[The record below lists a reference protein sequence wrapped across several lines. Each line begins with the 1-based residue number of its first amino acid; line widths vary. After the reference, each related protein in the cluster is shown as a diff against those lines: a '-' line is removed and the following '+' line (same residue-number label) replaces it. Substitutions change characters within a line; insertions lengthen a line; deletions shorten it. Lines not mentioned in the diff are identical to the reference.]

1 MFSEGISTFAFF
13 GVQVNSTSFRHTF
26 QSLRKNII
34 HVLIM
39 IYFTNQQEIMHKVQ
53 SPNNYGLDPIL
64 RARSG
69 EEPIRCEGSIGVAS
83 RYNYIT
89 NSSSKNILNIKSD
102 SSLESIGVFEGFH
115 NESSNIN
122 NMTIDDNMIRMSTI
136 LGDTTCDDNATT
148 TSETRK
154 VRWGP
159 STKAPQQGCGINS
172 SGSMQLA
179 DLYQGIVNIS
189 STLGKS
195 AYQLGE
201 RIEVLG
207 MTCSAESHVLRGEC
221 TNAFDAACG
230 DHFNGSRAGGR
241 QFYREEDNSIIYTSD
256 NFVKE
261 EPFKRENTPEKR
273 DAIKESR
280 DALDS
285 YDKMRESREGLEESR
300 YKLNDDKSKHFTFN
314 EFYGERTDKN
324 EHVAGS
330 SREHVAGSSRAV
342 GQKQRPYFY
351 SPTSNRESMNN
362 IETGMG
368 TTVNMMSPTY
378 HRSPRMFGIDSSC
391 NNATRSPVSI
401 LKKNQSRYAYSG
413 TNTFPSTTSD
423 ERVKLR
429 KSPRT
434 SDFSGKPPTP
444 TFSTTTSSPIR
455 GKVKKK
461 NSSRRVLG
469 GLVKKSLKFMSHR
482 TKSQAYPKSTLVIAS
497 STSPRSCRY

>member
-1 MFSEGISTFAFF
+1 
-13 GVQVNSTSFRHTF
+13 
-26 QSLRKNII
+26 
-34 HVLIM
+34 
-39 IYFTNQQEIMHKVQ
+39 MHKVQ

-69 EEPIRCEGSIGVAS
+69 EEPIRCEGSIGVTN
-83 RYNYIT
+83 RYNYINT
-89 NSSSKNILNIKSD
+89 SSSKNILNIKSD

-115 NESSNIN
+115 NEPSNSNTMPIFGDSVRTS
-122 NMTIDDNMIRMSTI
+122 MI

-159 STKAPQQGCGINS
+159 STKAPQHGCGINS

-179 DLYQGIVNIS
+179 DLYQGIVDIS

-195 AYQLGE
+195 AHQLGE

-207 MTCSAESHVLRGEC
+207 MTCSAEGQVLRGEC

-230 DHFNGSRAGGR
+230 DNLNGSRAGGF
-241 QFYREEDNSIIYTSD
+241 QSYREEDNSLIYTS
-256 NFVKE
+256 NNCVKE
-261 EPFKRENTPEKR
+261 EPYKREIAPEKR
-273 DAIKESR
+273 DAMKESR

-285 YDKMRESREGLEESR
+285 YDKMRESREGLEEPR
-300 YKLNDDKSKHFTFN
+300 YELNDDKSKHFTFN
-314 EFYGERTDKN
+314 EYYGERTDKD
-324 EHVAGS
+324 EYVTGS
-330 SREHVAGSSRAV
+330 SRTARL
-342 GQKQRPYFY
+342 KQRPYFY
-351 SPTSNRESMNN
+351 SPTSNRASMNN

-378 HRSPRMFGIDSSC
+378 HRSPRTFGIDSPY
-391 NNATRSPVSI
+391 NNATKSPVSI
-401 LKKNQSRYAYSG
+401 LKKTQSRYVPSG
-413 TNTFPSTTSD
+413 TSMFPSTTSD

-444 TFSTTTSSPIR
+444 TLSTMTTSPTR
-455 GKVKKK
+455 GKMMRKK
-461 NSSRRVLG
+461 NTSRRVLG
-469 GLVKKSLKFMSHR
+469 GLVKKSLKIMSVG
-482 TKSQAYPKSTLVIAS
+482 TKSQVKNSYPKSTLAIAA
-497 STSPRSCRY
+497 STSPRNCKY